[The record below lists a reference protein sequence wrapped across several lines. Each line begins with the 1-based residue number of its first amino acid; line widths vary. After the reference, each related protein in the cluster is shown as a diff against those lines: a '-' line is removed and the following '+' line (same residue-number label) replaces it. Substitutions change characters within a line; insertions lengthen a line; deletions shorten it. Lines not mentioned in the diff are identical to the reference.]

1 MAALPKDSGSR
12 ITMFLV
18 ISVIKRQIKAH
29 LFSPNSA
36 TKLERNSM
44 YFWLIISITSTV
56 WVPQSLLQ
64 GLTIL
69 PILSLTLTAAMEIA
83 TNALWTKLDKASKT
97 IRLHKVRKLNSGSIV
112 VKKPLW
118 ITKLLILQPIGSLI
132 LKLTKQMNYQEVGSL
147 VLLSLAL
154 LFSYLLWES
163 W

>member
-1 MAALPKDSGSR
+1 MDSGSR
-12 ITMFLV
+12 TVTWSPILV
-18 ISVIKRQIKAH
+18 TRKLTSPR
-29 LFSPNSA
+29 LYSPNSA
-36 TKLERNSM
+36 TKQEKNSM

-64 GLTIL
+64 VLTIL

-132 LKLTKQMNYQEVGSL
+132 LKLTIQMDYQEVGSL